1 MNALYTYLL
10 LGSGAGCALGALVGW
25 WVRKQG
31 ETARLHDVEVYY
43 SEALKIS
50 EISRDRARDEA
61 IQLGD
66 RLRVLREEQEIRE
79 SELEDLRSFLEGVKQ
94 AGTDTTDRIQ
104 ELESEL
110 GLLRG
115 RLKERESVV
124 NRLQKEWKARETK
137 LAAGKNGHGELGR
150 LEAELKAMTEARL
163 ASSSEADR
171 LRKRVLELEAEG
183 KGAAHVTANG
193 NGSRKSAANA
203 DGNGSR
209 KVALNGNGAPNWL
222 VPSAKGDQD
231 DLKSIHGL
239 GPVLERGLN
248 KLGVYYFLQV
258 ARMSTKDVEWL
269 APRLNI
275 HPGRILRGEWARQAK
290 DCHHR
295 KYKEEL

>member
-43 SEALKIS
+43 GEVLKIS

-183 KGAAHVTANG
+183 
-193 NGSRKSAANA
+193 NGSRKSAATANR
-203 DGNGSR
+203 NGSR
-209 KVALNGNGAPNWL
+209 KVALNGNGGPNWL

-248 KLGVYYFLQV
+248 KLGVYYFRQV

-275 HPGRILRGEWARQAK
+275 HAGRILRGEWARQAK

-295 KYKEEL
+295 KYKEKL